1 MAKIEYLIMISIQK
15 MPSRQV
21 MRNIKKTSIFSCRGL
36 LVHPRPSSPNLN
48 HENVTESS
56 EENAYEILEV
66 KVINIQCKWTQV
78 EILWLNYGL
87 SKSSEGCICVSLAF
101 GRVTCRL

>member
-66 KVINIQCKWTQV
+66 KVINIQCKWTRV
-78 EILWLNYGL
+78 EILWLNMVYPKAVKMYL
-87 SKSSEGCICVSLAF
+87 CFF
-101 GRVTCRL
+101 GIW